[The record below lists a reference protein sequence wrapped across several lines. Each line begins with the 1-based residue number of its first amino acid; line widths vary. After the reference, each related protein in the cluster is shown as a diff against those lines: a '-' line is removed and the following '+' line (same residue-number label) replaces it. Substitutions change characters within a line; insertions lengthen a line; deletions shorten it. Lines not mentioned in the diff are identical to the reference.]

1 MVSLDLP
8 DGLLDSTEK
17 PCHCTVVYLGKDL
30 EGPRVEEIAARLQ
43 ELAAGTPGPLTG
55 TVGGLGTFPPS
66 ASSDWKTPVYAIP
79 QIEGINEL
87 RSHLEDLNA
96 SEHKEFSPHV
106 TLKYAEPW
114 DPMPIASDPT
124 PVSFDHLTLHNGDD
138 VRHFP
143 FAGKLGALHTLKE
156 RRPLLT
162 HPDYYKAPDYE
173 GTHFLTVDQ
182 ARAAA
187 PKVCPCGQKI
197 TWDPIDGPQHEDGSV
212 THEDGD
218 SVSDKVFHRSP
229 EEIRDRRTAIGDAWL
244 EQMKREGSWNDV
256 VQKAKRLRETNAVH
270 ILEVPTPQSPYVF
283 AEVKGD
289 TAVHHCFV
297 AVKGGE
303 QGQWSC
309 SCPWGDYGPNGP
321 LAEDRKVERYK
332 KTPCSHVLATRWE
345 LQSRSMF
352 GRNPYTGALHE
363 AMAMVDPEMWR
374 QPKPQWDLDEHKRYT
389 DAGDDDKASQQHHE
403 YYTRKKHWEHSMDS
417 ALSMG
422 HITPDEAVA
431 RGHRPANYDQDKEY
445 GRDSGYQ
452 PQGWQEM
459 PHTMYHVTTNAP
471 AVREHG
477 LKTRHE
483 LDQGLG
489 AGLGGGEDST
499 ISFTDNE
506 DIAHD
511 IHRGIHEM
519 RQVARGERTVHH
531 MIDEARTGK
540 DAKRPF
546 LNDLTRQ
553 LGQGE
558 VGHRELDRLTRGVT
572 RNRNSANPM
581 RPKEPGDWAPA
592 PDAHVW
598 KHGTT
603 GETLASRWE
612 RPSTEDEKREDAMQ
626 FAKSF
631 SAHREHAGGPSDPL
645 FFTADTKGLA
655 NIPAHHIQIL
665 KVHPRPGA
673 RGYPMSGM
681 KEWRTSAGG
690 AVDVEPEPVTPRHQI
705 EREASVDPLETWFE
719 GRFLVE
725 ARGPQDHSNLENYM
739 APHRHPAGEEWST
752 KNMSGTYPSNP
763 RATHFEDLPD
773 HDQTEVAGKVHKAL
787 SEAPT
792 IPNTSAGGARNPM
805 PAKPYDAPQTHDDI
819 SHNIEDMFHS
829 ARISDENEGTSYLK
843 SGREW
848 YGQAHKQVHKWAK
861 QYGIDPHRMA
871 AATACLSPSTD
882 WDSNLTMAHYY
893 VHHLGKTGQ
902 INNES
907 FHMNKDHPDY
917 QKDKDKAAEH
927 NVDLDG
933 LEGKR
938 FEDMTDMEAHH
949 AVKHQAMR
957 VDKVTKAYGGD
968 MVEESDKGTSWQG
981 GKFGARAAGIIRGT
995 SDPDKAL
1002 SGHKVRSFYNNIY
1015 HPGKTDDVTVDS
1027 HATSLAVGA
1036 KMGAESKTLGKVLE
1050 FGGSD
1055 RERKH
1060 NSLGGYSYMASAYR
1074 KAHSNLVAS
1083 GHMDAKSTP
1092 ADLQAI
1098 TWKRW
1103 RDLMPAA
1110 AAGKKG
1116 HTPSLYTP
1124 KDAYP
1129 VLASLQDD
1137 DDDGPPVD
1145 ESPEHYL
1152 DPMGGP
1158 DEPDPDL
1165 HAREE
1170 PDWEDAPEDDEDDEE
1185 DDDGLLKVG
1194 AMYDW
1199 TEMLRSARRER
1210 LAEQVVAPYQPPQ
1223 VPVQYLTQQPHH
1235 LSSGYDEWGFEA
1247 PSVHQA
1253 GAAPSAQWQEEHSS
1267 EARNPGD
1274 TAPHDFGAPLD
1285 PNFRPSMLDRP
1296 YSDEKLLE
1304 PGGVATGGP
1313 FRSHMPAGYEVM
1325 TGSVHYPGEPGP
1337 PGQYPQVPTPVSRV
1351 AQVTPLP
1358 IPAGMSSEGASILA
1372 EHQAGLDY
1380 LRPPEGSP
1388 SGPPGASVGT
1398 GPVSREAALA
1408 QDQADKA
1415 QFASAAE
1422 QFLQTGSIA
1431 APGMMINMDNIFS
1444 LPQGVIQREARSRD
1458 FTPSEQEEM
1467 VKEGELEG
1475 VRASNYGML
1484 RLDGSMYEELERQLQ
1499 VDEQSQSSAY
1509 DLFGG

>member
-1 MVSLDLP
+1 
-8 DGLLDSTEK
+8 
-17 PCHCTVVYLGKDL
+17 
-30 EGPRVEEIAARLQ
+30 
-43 ELAAGTPGPLTG
+43 
-55 TVGGLGTFPPS
+55 
-66 ASSDWKTPVYAIP
+66 
-79 QIEGINEL
+79 
-87 RSHLEDLNA
+87 
-96 SEHKEFSPHV
+96 
-106 TLKYAEPW
+106 
-114 DPMPIASDPT
+114 
-124 PVSFDHLTLHNGDD
+124 
-138 VRHFP
+138 
-143 FAGKLGALHTLKE
+143 
-156 RRPLLT
+156 
-162 HPDYYKAPDYE
+162 
-173 GTHFLTVDQ
+173 
-182 ARAAA
+182 
-187 PKVCPCGQKI
+187 
-197 TWDPIDGPQHEDGSV
+197 
-212 THEDGD
+212 
-218 SVSDKVFHRSP
+218 
-229 EEIRDRRTAIGDAWL
+229 
-244 EQMKREGSWNDV
+244 
-256 VQKAKRLRETNAVH
+256 
-270 ILEVPTPQSPYVF
+270 
-283 AEVKGD
+283 
-289 TAVHHCFV
+289 
-297 AVKGGE
+297 
-303 QGQWSC
+303 
-309 SCPWGDYGPNGP
+309 
-321 LAEDRKVERYK
+321 
-332 KTPCSHVLATRWE
+332 
-345 LQSRSMF
+345 
-352 GRNPYTGALHE
+352 
-363 AMAMVDPEMWR
+363 MAMVDPEMWR

-829 ARISDENEGTSYLK
+829 ARISDKNEGTSYLK
-843 SGREW
+843 SGRKW

-893 VHHLGKTGQ
+893 AHHLGKTGQ
-902 INNES
+902 ANNES

-1110 AAGKKG
+1110 VAGKKG

-1247 PSVHQA
+1247 PAVHQA
-1253 GAAPSAQWQEEHSS
+1253 GAVPSAQWQEEHSS

-1351 AQVTPLP
+1351 AQVAPLP
-1358 IPAGMSSEGASILA
+1358 IPAGMSPEGASILA